1 MNGIPEPYPNGT
13 HLAVRGRTVVVTDHA
28 PNSDSWHYHGTPA
41 DLAGDCVTFAHDE
54 ATPITRPMPGPSTAA
69 STLPAVARELMAN
82 AGLSLD
88 VFDSEVQESPLQEL
102 LRVVADV
109 VHHGPRHLDD
119 LRLAYITYTE
129 AG

>member
-1 MNGIPEPYPNGT
+1 MNVIPEPYPNGT

-41 DLAGDCVTFAHDE
+41 DLAGDCVTFAHHE

-82 AGLSLD
+82 AGLNLD
-88 VFDSEVQESPLQEL
+88 VFDQEHTPLGDL
-102 LRVVADV
+102 LDV
-109 VHHGPRHLDD
+109 VRMVHRQIPELHQ
-119 LRLAYITYTE
+119 AWVTYYE
-129 AG
+129 ATA